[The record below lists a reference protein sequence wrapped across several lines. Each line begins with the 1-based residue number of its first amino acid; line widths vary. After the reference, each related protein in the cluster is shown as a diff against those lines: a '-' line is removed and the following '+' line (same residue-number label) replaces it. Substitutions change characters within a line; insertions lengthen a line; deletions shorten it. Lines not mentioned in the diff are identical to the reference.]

1 MDASFPLP
9 VFTGDAPLYDQ
20 LYRHIAG
27 AVQSGALSPGAR
39 LPSKRRMCAL
49 AGVSMSTVEAA
60 YSLLAAE
67 GYVLARPRS
76 GYVCAHLLPPAPP
89 APAPPPEPSAP
100 PPSPWAF
107 DCSTSAVDTSAFP
120 FSSWARITKEAVY
133 ENPGLLQRGHPQG
146 DAPLRS
152 ALGSLLAQYRGVR
165 CSPEQ
170 VVVGPG
176 ADYLLSLLLQLLPE
190 HRAVALEDPGYP
202 AAYAAAALHGRR
214 AVPIPVDGEGMCP
227 DALADSG
234 AGMAYVTPSHQFPLG
249 VSMPAG
255 RRSRLLHWAA
265 SAPDRW
271 IIEDDYDSEFRWS
284 SRPIPAMQGM
294 DRAGRGGYPG
304 ALSPALPPPPPG
316 GPPDPPP
323 PPPGGVPRGPSPR
336 PPPPA
341 ARAAGST
348 LPPALLERYRHTF
361 SHGACAVSR
370 FEQESLRRFLAQG
383 LYGRHLRRT
392 GNLYRKKCALFAGAL
407 SAIPGASVSGA
418 EAGLHFLLTLPRYS
432 EEELTARAAEKSVR
446 VYPLSRYC
454 HTVPPKPST
463 VVLGFA
469 GLSEDQLRR
478 AAELLG
484 EAWG

>member
-76 GYVCAHLLPPAPP
+76 GYVCAHLLPPVPSASI
-89 APAPPPEPSAP
+89 PPPEPSAP

-107 DCSTSAVDTSAFP
+107 DCSTSAVDVSAFP

-234 AGMAYVTPSHQFPLG
+234 AGIAYVTPSHQFPLG

-284 SRPIPAMQGM
+284 SRPIPAMQGL
-294 DRAGRGGYPG
+294 DRAGRVVYLGTFSRSI
-304 ALSPALPPPPPG
+304 APAIRAAYLILPP
-316 GPPDPPP
+316 
-323 PPPGGVPRGPSPR
+323 S
-336 PPPPA
+336 
-341 ARAAGST
+341 
-348 LPPALLERYRHTF
+348 LLERYRRTF

>member
-76 GYVCAHLLPPAPP
+76 GYVCAHLLPPVPSAPI
-89 APAPPPEPSAP
+89 PPPEPSAP
-100 PPSPWAF
+100 PPPPPAF
-107 DCSTSAVDTSAFP
+107 DCSTSAVDVSAFP

-234 AGMAYVTPSHQFPLG
+234 AGIAYVTPSHQFPLG

-284 SRPIPAMQGM
+284 SRPIPAMQGL
-294 DRAGRGGYPG
+294 DRAGRVVYLGTFSRSI
-304 ALSPALPPPPPG
+304 APAIRAAYLILPP
-316 GPPDPPP
+316 
-323 PPPGGVPRGPSPR
+323 S
-336 PPPPA
+336 
-341 ARAAGST
+341 
-348 LPPALLERYRHTF
+348 LLEQYRRTF

-370 FEQESLRRFLAQG
+370 FEQESLRRFLTQG